1 MADEVPVLVGT
12 LAFGLGI
19 NKPSVR
25 AVIHLALPKS
35 IEQFYQ
41 EAGRAGRDG
50 LPADCALL
58 WQTRDVGL
66 LAYFIENLKD
76 ADEKERAWQRYHA
89 VRRFAEA
96 KQCRHLQICTHFG
109 ETPKWHTCGMC
120 DICSA
125 VPEWMDLARVAK
137 TEPVRRKRGRVPVLP
152 SSDHAHAPVDSALVD
167 HMREWRWTVAKRN
180 AVPAYVIMHDST
192 LEEICRRRPSSVNE
206 LLGVSGIGIRKAEL
220 YARDIFSALEAYE
233 RTVSRAN
240 DR

>member
-1 MADEVPVLVGT
+1 
-12 LAFGLGI
+12 
-19 NKPSVR
+19 
-25 AVIHLALPKS
+25 VIHLALPKS

-76 ADEKERAWQRYHA
+76 VDEKERAWQRYHA

-96 KQCRHLQICTHFG
+96 KVCRHLQICTHFG
-109 ETPKWHTCGMC
+109 ETPKWLTCGMC
-120 DICSA
+120 DICA
-125 VPEWMDLARVAK
+125 AAPDWMDLARAPAA
-137 TEPVRRKRGRVPVLP
+137 EPVRRKRGRAAVKQSGAL
-152 SSDHAHAPVDSALVD
+152 APVDSGLMD
-167 HMREWRWTVAKRN
+167 HMREWRRTVAKRN

-192 LEEICRRRPSSVNE
+192 LEEICRKRPSSVNE

-220 YARDIFSALEAYE
+220 YGRDIFSELEAYE
-233 RTVSRAN
+233 RTVSRG
-240 DR
+240 DGR